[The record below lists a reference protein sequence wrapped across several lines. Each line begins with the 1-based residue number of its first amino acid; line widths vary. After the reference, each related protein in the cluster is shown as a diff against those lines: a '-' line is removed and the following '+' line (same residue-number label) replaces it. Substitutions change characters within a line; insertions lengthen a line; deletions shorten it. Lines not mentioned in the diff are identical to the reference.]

1 MLEQMSFLEKGVSKF
16 MLTPNL
22 IQYVD
27 MSITPESKAQHMDV
41 ISKYYIIIL
50 EEFFTVNSG
59 NKSQHSR
66 NTESDA
72 SSFHFT
78 DMMEHKMKTVEK
90 NVKLK
95 TIFEKVINELQNIE
109 YALNYFIGVSEKNK
123 KKRFSR
129 IESNDSIHLK
139 NQNQAKPHNPKKL
152 SASSTVEIN

>member
-1 MLEQMSFLEKGVSKF
+1 MSFLEKGVGKY

-27 MSITPESKAQHMDV
+27 MSITPESKSLHMDA

-50 EEFFTVNSG
+50 EEFFNVNSG

-66 NTESDA
+66 QTESDA
-72 SSFHFT
+72 SSFHFQ
-78 DMMEHKMKTVEK
+78 DMMENKLKQIEK
-90 NVKLK
+90 NVNLK
-95 TIFEKVINELQNIE
+95 TIFEKVINELRNIE

-139 NQNQAKPHNPKKL
+139 
-152 SASSTVEIN
+152 